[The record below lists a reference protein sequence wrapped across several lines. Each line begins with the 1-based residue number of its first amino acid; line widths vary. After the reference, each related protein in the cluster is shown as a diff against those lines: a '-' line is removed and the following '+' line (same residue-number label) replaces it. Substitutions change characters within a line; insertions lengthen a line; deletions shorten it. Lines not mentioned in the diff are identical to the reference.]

1 MEMMKPKR
9 RVSTLLLPFS
19 SVFNNLFQ
27 NVEKA
32 EAEEIA
38 ETDGQK
44 FLKLIP
50 GFETSDSQLKLIGK
64 MET

>member
-1 MEMMKPKR
+1 MMKPKR

>member
-1 MEMMKPKR
+1 MMKPKR
-9 RVSTLLLPFS
+9 RVSTLSCHFL
-19 SVFNNLFQ
+19 VFLTILFQ